1 MRNRLTER
9 DLSRITRRVI
19 LENEREKRNIGRIID
34 DIIDSFESSD
44 IGNDEMIE
52 LADFIMDSENAKNLA
67 QAIHKRLKRGYG
79 AHEDDDKS
87 FGIYSR
93 NRDRLKDFERKLD
106 M

>member
-52 LADFIMDSENAKNLA
+52 LADFIMDSENAIISPL
-67 QAIHKRLKRGYG
+67 
-79 AHEDDDKS
+79 S
-87 FGIYSR
+87 
-93 NRDRLKDFERKLD
+93 
-106 M
+106 